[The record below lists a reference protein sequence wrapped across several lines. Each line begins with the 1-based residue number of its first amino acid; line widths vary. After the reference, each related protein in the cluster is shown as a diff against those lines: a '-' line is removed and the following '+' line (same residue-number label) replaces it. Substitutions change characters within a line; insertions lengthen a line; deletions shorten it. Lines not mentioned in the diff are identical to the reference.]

1 MLEKNRLHLKGA
13 YTEAGAFYKVIGS
26 AFKPKITVFIPI
38 GGVSRV
44 VNSVLKNLGRFF
56 FIFIITAEHSKGNLF
71 IQTQDDFS
79 RFSCLARR
87 SVGADN
93 IYLIAGG
100 RLSHRAGFYF
110 HAGEGSCCEGKLCLP
125 VAFPQFYSGLFF
137 KGRED
142 VHTKGLPCRCTFFQ

>member
-13 YTEAGAFYKVIGS
+13 YTETGAFYKVIGS

-56 FIFIITAEHSKGNLF
+56 FIFIIASEHSERNLF
-71 IQTQDDFS
+71 IQTQDDFP

-93 IYLIAGG
+93 IYLITGCG
-100 RLSHRAGFYF
+100 FSHRAGFYF
-110 HAGEGSCCEGKLCLP
+110 HAGEGSRCEGKLCLP
-125 VAFPQFYSGLFF
+125 VTFPQFYSGLFF
-137 KGRED
+137 KCSKD
-142 VHTKGLPCRCTFFQ
+142 VHAKGFTCRCTFFQ